1 MMRSLP
7 WSASC
12 GTGIGSL
19 PGTDSGESARLI
31 AGECSDFIHLHE
43 LPARG
48 PGADMVGRTGGMLSA
63 VSQEFSIETTPRGW
77 RFVSHAGKDTRRAQS
92 FLNEDL
98 DALEDVTQ
106 GYSGPLK
113 VQVVGP
119 WTLAAGIELASGER
133 ALKDPSACRDI
144 ASALAEALRIH
155 VDHVQRRIPKARIV
169 VQVDEPALTQVLE
182 GSIGTASGLSSYGAI
197 DEQVVSPILGGVM
210 SAIAEA
216 GATPGIHC
224 CAALPPIELLVK
236 AGASFVSLDLLRQ
249 LDEDQLGAAWEG
261 GIGLLAGAVPSI
273 GGGTLS
279 DTRASAPVR
288 ELASRLGLGDAQYL
302 SQVVVTPTCGMA
314 GASPR
319 WVRTAYGTVKAAAR
333 VLRGDEEGDRNER

>member
-1 MMRSLP
+1 MVELP
-7 WSASC
+7 WSASR

-19 PGTDSGESARLI
+19 PGTDSRESARLI

-48 PGADMVGRTGGMLSA
+48 PGADMIGRTGGMLSA

-106 GYSGPLK
+106 GYAGPLK
-113 VQVVGP
+113 LQVAGP
-119 WTLAAGIELASGER
+119 WTLAAVIELASGER
-133 ALKDPSACRDI
+133 ALKDASACRDI
-144 ASALAEALRIH
+144 ASALQEAIRVH
-155 VDHVQRRIPKARIV
+155 VEQVQRRVPRARIV
-169 VQVDEPALTQVLE
+169 VQVDEPALAQVLE
-182 GSIGTASGLSSYGAI
+182 GSIGTASGLSAYDAV
-197 DEQVVSPILGGVM
+197 DEQVVSPSLARLM

-224 CAALPPIELLVK
+224 CAAMPPIDLL
-236 AGASFVSLDLLRQ
+236 AGTGAAFLSLDLLRD
-249 LDEDQLGAAWEG
+249 LDQDMLGAAWEG
-261 GIGLLAGAVPSI
+261 GIGLLAGTIPAVGERSV
-273 GGGTLS
+273 S

-288 ELASRLGLGDAQYL
+288 ELASRLGLDDARYL
-302 SQVVVTPTCGMA
+302 AQVVVTPTCGMA
-314 GASPR
+314 GASPA
-319 WVRTAYGTVKAAAR
+319 WVRAAYETVKAAAR
-333 VLRGDEEGDRNER
+333 VLRGDEEGYRDER

>member
-1 MMRSLP
+1 MRELP
-7 WSASC
+7 WTSSR
-12 GTGIGSL
+12 GTGVGSL
-19 PGTDSGESARLI
+19 PGTDSRESARLV

-43 LPARG
+43 LPQRG

-63 VSQEFSIETTPRGW
+63 VSHEFSIDTTPRGW
-77 RFVSHAGKDTRRAQS
+77 RFVPRPGKDTRRAQS

-113 VQVVGP
+113 LQVAGP
-119 WTLAAGIELASGER
+119 WTLAAVIELASGER

-144 ASALAEALRIH
+144 ASALAEALRLHI
-155 VDHVQRRIPKARIV
+155 DQVQRQVPKARLV

-182 GSIGTASGLSSYGAI
+182 GSIGTASGLSAYDAI
-197 DEQVVSPILGGVM
+197 DEQVASPILKGIM
-210 SAIAEA
+210 TAIASA

-224 CAALPPIELLVK
+224 CTSSPPIELL
-236 AGASFVSLDLLRQ
+236 ARTGAAFLSLDFLRA
-249 LDEDQLGAAWEG
+249 LDQDQLGEAWEG
-261 GIGLLAGAVPSI
+261 GMGLLAGTVPAI
-273 GGGTLS
+273 GQGAMS

-302 SQVVVTPTCGMA
+302 SRVVVTPTCGLA
-314 GASPR
+314 GASPE
-319 WVRTAYGTVKAAAR
+319 WVRTAYDTVKAAAR
-333 VLRGDEEGDRNER
+333 VLRGDEEGDHDER